1 MRKGRGKRKMGG
13 EGGKG
18 WMRVCKRTGKGRGKW
33 VWKGRTEKGRKRWGR
48 EKEGIRVGAQN
59 YK

>member
-18 WMRVCKRTGKGRGKW
+18 WMRVCKRKGKGRGKW
-33 VWKGRTEKGRKRWGR
+33 VWKGNRGQRRGGRGGEERK
-48 EKEGIRVGAQN
+48 KE
-59 YK
+59 